1 MQAYSYT
8 TWQDDVNV
16 YISILL
22 VYKIWI
28 VTNWIFRAS
37 YFILEDF
44 SVVIMNENVLSG
56 MLLPDSKEIMLCPS
70 FSLCRLLNG
79 IELPCLVHLFTA
91 RCRLN
96 NRRFI
101 ALKICQFMFG
111 PTQFWKSWTN
121 PRWKWIGRSKENC
134 HWLWERVKCFH
145 VQFYLEIE
153 RLIQL
158 RSKIVFQSDMVYY
171 MAH

>member
-111 PTQFWKSWTN
+111 PTILKILDQSEVKMDWKVKGKLSLVMRACKMLSCTIL
-121 PRWKWIGRSKENC
+121 PRDRKTDSVT
-134 HWLWERVKCFH
+134 L
-145 VQFYLEIE
+145 
-153 RLIQL
+153 
-158 RSKIVFQSDMVYY
+158 
-171 MAH
+171 